1 MLKKKR
7 LIFAGNNFRRCEFPP
22 ENLSPQIFAYFF
34 SAPCLDTTVVSK
46 LTKLSREFFSRISRF
61 FRAQIRKNKSLTKI
75 RKFAKMRK
83 FQTHENP
90 KPQKSFLK
98 NSKFYNNLQ
107 KKDQRHP
114 LFQPITNEQFYSPP
128 QMS

>member
-46 LTKLSREFFSRISRF
+46 LLQSFRGNF
-61 FRAQIRKNKSLTKI
+61 FRGFHVFFVRKSAKI
-75 RKFAKMRK
+75 NLSRKFA
-83 FQTHENP
+83 NS
-90 KPQKSFLK
+90 QKCA
-98 NSKFYNNLQ
+98 NSKPTKILNH
-107 KKDQRHP
+107 KKV
-114 LFQPITNEQFYSPP
+114 F
-128 QMS
+128 